1 VTESRL
7 IDGRLELRR
16 SDDDKK
22 PLLRRLA
29 KIEGQVR
36 GLRTMIE
43 EDRYCLD
50 EVQQINAVT
59 AALREV
65 ALLIISQHVAQGVQ
79 LAVRE
84 QESDGAVEDVM
95 RVLTALR
102 CACAVDFLRLWRR
115 QKSCSNPYATC
126 CRPAS
131 IEIVLSDARNCTRG
145 RFAIAGF
152 ANRWP

>member
-1 VTESRL
+1 MRAVTESKL

-16 SDDDKK
+16 SEDDKK
-22 PLLRRLA
+22 PLLQRLN

-50 EVQQINAVT
+50 EVQQINAVS

-95 RVLTALR
+95 RVLKAAMR
-102 CACAVDFLRLWRR
+102 M
-115 QKSCSNPYATC
+115 
-126 CRPAS
+126 
-131 IEIVLSDARNCTRG
+131 RG
-145 RFAIAGF
+145 
-152 ANRWP
+152 

>member
-1 VTESRL
+1 MTDSKF

-16 SDDDKK
+16 SDDDKR
-22 PLLRRLA
+22 PLLQRLN

-65 ALLIISQHVAQGVQ
+65 AMLIISQHVAQGVQ
-79 LAVRE
+79 MAVRE
-84 QESDGAVEDVM
+84 QESDGAVADVM
-95 RVLTALR
+95 RVLKAAMR
-102 CACAVDFLRLWRR
+102 VR
-115 QKSCSNPYATC
+115 
-126 CRPAS
+126 
-131 IEIVLSDARNCTRG
+131 E
-145 RFAIAGF
+145 
-152 ANRWP
+152 

>member
-1 VTESRL
+1 MRTVTESRL

-16 SDDDKK
+16 SDEDKK
-22 PLLRRLA
+22 PLLRRLN

-95 RVLTALR
+95 RVLAAAMR
-102 CACAVDFLRLWRR
+102 MRD
-115 QKSCSNPYATC
+115 
-126 CRPAS
+126 
-131 IEIVLSDARNCTRG
+131 
-145 RFAIAGF
+145 
-152 ANRWP
+152 

>member
-1 VTESRL
+1 MRAVTESRL

-16 SDDDKK
+16 SEDDKK
-22 PLLRRLA
+22 PLLQRLN

-36 GLRTMIE
+36 GLRAMIE

-59 AALREV
+59 SALREV

-95 RVLTALR
+95 RVLKAAMR
-102 CACAVDFLRLWRR
+102 M
-115 QKSCSNPYATC
+115 SS
-126 CRPAS
+126 
-131 IEIVLSDARNCTRG
+131 
-145 RFAIAGF
+145 
-152 ANRWP
+152 

>member
-1 VTESRL
+1 MHVVTESRL

-16 SDDDKK
+16 SDEDKK
-22 PLLRRLA
+22 PLLRRLN

-84 QESDGAVEDVM
+84 QESDGAIEDVM
-95 RVLTALR
+95 RVLAAAMR
-102 CACAVDFLRLWRR
+102 MRD
-115 QKSCSNPYATC
+115 
-126 CRPAS
+126 
-131 IEIVLSDARNCTRG
+131 
-145 RFAIAGF
+145 
-152 ANRWP
+152 

>member
-1 VTESRL
+1 MRAVTESRL

-16 SDDDKK
+16 SEDDKK
-22 PLLRRLA
+22 PLLQRLN

-36 GLRTMIE
+36 GLRAMIE

-50 EVQQINAVT
+50 EVQHITAVT
-59 AALREV
+59 SALREV

-95 RVLTALR
+95 RVLKAAMR
-102 CACAVDFLRLWRR
+102 M
-115 QKSCSNPYATC
+115 SS
-126 CRPAS
+126 
-131 IEIVLSDARNCTRG
+131 
-145 RFAIAGF
+145 
-152 ANRWP
+152 

>member
-1 VTESRL
+1 MRVVTESRL
-7 IDGRLELRR
+7 IDGRLELLR

-22 PLLRRLA
+22 PLLRRLN

-36 GLRTMIE
+36 GLCTMIE
-43 EDRYCLD
+43 EDRYYLD

-84 QESDGAVEDVM
+84 QESAGAIEDVM
-95 RVLTALR
+95 CVLTAALR
-102 CACAVDFLRLWRR
+102 MR
-115 QKSCSNPYATC
+115 S
-126 CRPAS
+126 
-131 IEIVLSDARNCTRG
+131 
-145 RFAIAGF
+145 
-152 ANRWP
+152 

>member
-1 VTESRL
+1 MRAVTVSKL

-16 SDDDKK
+16 SEDDKK
-22 PLLRRLA
+22 PLLQRLN

-50 EVQQINAVT
+50 EVQQINAVS

-95 RVLTALR
+95 RVLKAAMR
-102 CACAVDFLRLWRR
+102 MRD
-115 QKSCSNPYATC
+115 
-126 CRPAS
+126 
-131 IEIVLSDARNCTRG
+131 
-145 RFAIAGF
+145 
-152 ANRWP
+152 

>member
-1 VTESRL
+1 MRVVTESRL

-95 RVLTALR
+95 RVLKAAMR
-102 CACAVDFLRLWRR
+102 MRD
-115 QKSCSNPYATC
+115 
-126 CRPAS
+126 
-131 IEIVLSDARNCTRG
+131 
-145 RFAIAGF
+145 
-152 ANRWP
+152 

>member
-1 VTESRL
+1 MRAVTESKL

-16 SDDDKK
+16 SEDDKK
-22 PLLRRLA
+22 PLLQRLN

-50 EVQQINAVT
+50 EVQQINAVS

-84 QESDGAVEDVM
+84 QESNRAVEDVM
-95 RVLTALR
+95 RVLKAAMR
-102 CACAVDFLRLWRR
+102 MRD
-115 QKSCSNPYATC
+115 
-126 CRPAS
+126 
-131 IEIVLSDARNCTRG
+131 
-145 RFAIAGF
+145 
-152 ANRWP
+152 

>member
-1 VTESRL
+1 MTESRL
-7 IDGRLELRR
+7 IDGRLELQR

-22 PLLRRLA
+22 PLLRRLN

-84 QESDGAVEDVM
+84 RESEGAIEDVM
-95 RVLTALR
+95 RVLKAAMR
-102 CACAVDFLRLWRR
+102 MHD
-115 QKSCSNPYATC
+115 
-126 CRPAS
+126 
-131 IEIVLSDARNCTRG
+131 
-145 RFAIAGF
+145 
-152 ANRWP
+152 

>member
-1 VTESRL
+1 MRAVTESKL
-7 IDGRLELRR
+7 INGRLELRR
-16 SDDDKK
+16 SEDDKK
-22 PLLRRLA
+22 PLLQRLN

-50 EVQQINAVT
+50 EVQQINAVS

-95 RVLTALR
+95 RVLKAAMR
-102 CACAVDFLRLWRR
+102 MRD
-115 QKSCSNPYATC
+115 
-126 CRPAS
+126 
-131 IEIVLSDARNCTRG
+131 
-145 RFAIAGF
+145 
-152 ANRWP
+152 

>member
-1 VTESRL
+1 MHVVTESRL

-16 SDDDKK
+16 SDDDKQ
-22 PLLRRLA
+22 PLLRRLS

-95 RVLTALR
+95 RVLKAAMR
-102 CACAVDFLRLWRR
+102 MRD
-115 QKSCSNPYATC
+115 
-126 CRPAS
+126 
-131 IEIVLSDARNCTRG
+131 
-145 RFAIAGF
+145 
-152 ANRWP
+152 

>member
-1 VTESRL
+1 MTAPAPLSADAG
-7 IDGRLELRR
+7 IELDIGGMTCASCANRIE
-16 SDDDKK
+16 
-22 PLLRRLA
+22 RRLN

-50 EVQQINAVT
+50 EVQQINAVS

-95 RVLTALR
+95 RVLKAAMR
-102 CACAVDFLRLWRR
+102 MR
-115 QKSCSNPYATC
+115 
-126 CRPAS
+126 
-131 IEIVLSDARNCTRG
+131 E
-145 RFAIAGF
+145 
-152 ANRWP
+152 

>member
-1 VTESRL
+1 MRTVTDSRL
-7 IDGRLELRR
+7 IDGRLEMRR
-16 SDDDKK
+16 SNDDKK
-22 PLLRRLA
+22 PILQRLN

-50 EVQQINAVT
+50 EVQQINAVS

-95 RVLTALR
+95 RVLKAAMR
-102 CACAVDFLRLWRR
+102 M
-115 QKSCSNPYATC
+115 SS
-126 CRPAS
+126 
-131 IEIVLSDARNCTRG
+131 
-145 RFAIAGF
+145 
-152 ANRWP
+152 

>member
-1 VTESRL
+1 MRAVTESKL

-16 SDDDKK
+16 SEDDKK
-22 PLLRRLA
+22 PLLQRLN

-50 EVQQINAVT
+50 EVQQINAVS

-84 QESDGAVEDVM
+84 QESDGAIEDVM
-95 RVLTALR
+95 RVLKAAMR
-102 CACAVDFLRLWRR
+102 MRD
-115 QKSCSNPYATC
+115 
-126 CRPAS
+126 
-131 IEIVLSDARNCTRG
+131 
-145 RFAIAGF
+145 
-152 ANRWP
+152 

>member
-1 VTESRL
+1 MRAVTESKL
-7 IDGRLELRR
+7 IDGRLEMRR
-16 SDDDKK
+16 SEDDKK
-22 PLLRRLA
+22 PLLQRLN

-65 ALLIISQHVAQGVQ
+65 SLLIISQHVAQGVQ
-79 LAVRE
+79 LAVRK

-95 RVLTALR
+95 RVLKAAMR
-102 CACAVDFLRLWRR
+102 MR
-115 QKSCSNPYATC
+115 
-126 CRPAS
+126 
-131 IEIVLSDARNCTRG
+131 E
-145 RFAIAGF
+145 
-152 ANRWP
+152 

>member
-1 VTESRL
+1 MTESRL

-22 PLLRRLA
+22 PLLQRLN

-36 GLRTMIE
+36 GLRAMIE

-50 EVQQINAVT
+50 EVQQINAVS

-84 QESDGAVEDVM
+84 QESNRAVEDVM
-95 RVLTALR
+95 RVLKAAMR
-102 CACAVDFLRLWRR
+102 MRD
-115 QKSCSNPYATC
+115 
-126 CRPAS
+126 
-131 IEIVLSDARNCTRG
+131 
-145 RFAIAGF
+145 
-152 ANRWP
+152 

>member
-1 VTESRL
+1 MRAVTESKL

-16 SDDDKK
+16 SEDDKK
-22 PLLRRLA
+22 PLLQRLNR
-29 KIEGQVR
+29 IEGQVR

-50 EVQQINAVT
+50 EVQQINAVS

-95 RVLTALR
+95 RVLKAAMR
-102 CACAVDFLRLWRR
+102 MRD
-115 QKSCSNPYATC
+115 
-126 CRPAS
+126 
-131 IEIVLSDARNCTRG
+131 
-145 RFAIAGF
+145 
-152 ANRWP
+152 

>member
-1 VTESRL
+1 MRAVTESRL

-16 SDDDKK
+16 SEDDKK
-22 PLLRRLA
+22 PLLLRLN

-50 EVQQINAVT
+50 EVQQINAVS

-95 RVLTALR
+95 RVLKAAMR
-102 CACAVDFLRLWRR
+102 M
-115 QKSCSNPYATC
+115 Q
-126 CRPAS
+126 
-131 IEIVLSDARNCTRG
+131 G
-145 RFAIAGF
+145 
-152 ANRWP
+152 

>member
-1 VTESRL
+1 MRVVTESRL

-16 SDDDKK
+16 SKDDKK
-22 PLLRRLA
+22 PLLQRLS

-36 GLRTMIE
+36 GLRAMIE

-50 EVQQINAVT
+50 EVQQINAAT

-95 RVLTALR
+95 RVLKAAMR
-102 CACAVDFLRLWRR
+102 M
-115 QKSCSNPYATC
+115 
-126 CRPAS
+126 
-131 IEIVLSDARNCTRG
+131 RG
-145 RFAIAGF
+145 
-152 ANRWP
+152 

>member
-1 VTESRL
+1 MRAVTESRL

-16 SDDDKK
+16 SEDDKK
-22 PLLRRLA
+22 PLLQRLN

-50 EVQQINAVT
+50 EVQQINAVS

-95 RVLTALR
+95 RVLKAAMR
-102 CACAVDFLRLWRR
+102 MRD
-115 QKSCSNPYATC
+115 
-126 CRPAS
+126 
-131 IEIVLSDARNCTRG
+131 
-145 RFAIAGF
+145 
-152 ANRWP
+152 

>member
-1 VTESRL
+1 MTESKL

-16 SDDDKK
+16 SEDDKK
-22 PLLRRLA
+22 PLLQRLN

-50 EVQQINAVT
+50 EVQQINAVS

-95 RVLTALR
+95 RVLKAAMR
-102 CACAVDFLRLWRR
+102 MR
-115 QKSCSNPYATC
+115 
-126 CRPAS
+126 
-131 IEIVLSDARNCTRG
+131 E
-145 RFAIAGF
+145 
-152 ANRWP
+152 

>member
-1 VTESRL
+1 MRAVTESRL

-16 SDDDKK
+16 SEDDKK
-22 PLLRRLA
+22 PLLQRLN

-36 GLRTMIE
+36 GLRAMIE

-59 AALREV
+59 SALREV

-95 RVLTALR
+95 RVLKAAMR
-102 CACAVDFLRLWRR
+102 MRD
-115 QKSCSNPYATC
+115 
-126 CRPAS
+126 
-131 IEIVLSDARNCTRG
+131 
-145 RFAIAGF
+145 
-152 ANRWP
+152 